1 MGRRV
6 WRAVDSSRA
15 ATRLALVTKGFS
27 DYSRNVVRSIAI
39 EDVYND
45 PHKLDPF
52 LGTGESVVM
61 LREGREVAQL
71 VPILPRG
78 RIGTQGAARSGKP
91 DFRAR
96 FLEMWGADAFQS
108 QVSVSEDFELLRS
121 GRVL

>member
-1 MGRRV
+1 
-6 WRAVDSSRA
+6 
-15 ATRLALVTKGFS
+15 
-27 DYSRNVVRSIAI
+27 VVRSIAI

-61 LREGREVAQL
+61 LKEGREVAQL
-71 VPILPRG
+71 MPILPNS
-78 RIGTQGAARSGKP
+78 RIGTLETASSGKP

-108 QVSVSEDFELLRS
+108 QLVVSEDFTQLRS
-121 GRVL
+121 ARVL

>member
-1 MGRRV
+1 MPKK
-6 WRAVDSSRA
+6 
-15 ATRLALVTKGFS
+15 L
-27 DYSRNVVRSIAI
+27 AI
-39 EDVYND
+39 EDLYND

-52 LGTGESVVM
+52 LEASEPVV
-61 LREGREVAQL
+61 LLKEGREVAQL
-71 VPILPRG
+71 MPILPRG
-78 RIGTQGAARSGKP
+78 RIGTLGAARSGKP

>member
-1 MGRRV
+1 
-6 WRAVDSSRA
+6 
-15 ATRLALVTKGFS
+15 
-27 DYSRNVVRSIAI
+27 VVRSIAI

-61 LREGREVAQL
+61 LRDGREVAQL
-71 VPILPRG
+71 MPILPRG
-78 RIGTQGAARSGKP
+78 RTGTQGAARSGKP
-91 DFRAR
+91 DFRSR

>member
-1 MGRRV
+1 V
-6 WRAVDSSRA
+6 P
-15 ATRLALVTKGFS
+15 KKF
-27 DYSRNVVRSIAI
+27 AI

-52 LGTGESVVM
+52 LGTDESVVM
-61 LREGREVAQL
+61 LREGREVAQFM
-71 VPILPRG
+71 PILPSG
-78 RIGTQGAARSGKP
+78 RIWTQGAARSGKP